1 MAKENKES
9 LIKQI
14 SLFTIIE
21 ILILAFGVFLSVHST
36 LKPLKYTYNYAWC
49 FIFAFLGI
57 GFIAVLIIFI
67 KKKWIWIVGS
77 GLIFGYLIIAGFG
90 SIVCEM
96 NYSRLRYLEYYKDK
110 TIQADV
116 DSVDYEWDQQSV
128 TYNSS
133 GLEYYGMDLSSSQSS
148 LAYSNSSMP
157 IAVIIDG
164 EKTSYPVY
172 KDSVSENVYYRDN
185 FCRNRDLS
193 DSFTK
198 KVSPV
203 IMIQ

>member
-36 LKPLKYTYNYAWC
+36 LKPLKYTYDYAWC

-110 TIQADV
+110 TIQAEV
-116 DSVDYEWDQQSV
+116 DGVDYEWDQQSV

-148 LAYSNSSMP
+148 MTYSNSSMP

-172 KDSVSENVYYRDN
+172 KDSVSENVYIEITSAGTGIYLI
-185 FCRNRDLS
+185 LS
-193 DSFTK
+193 PK
-198 KVSPV
+198 K
-203 IMIQ
+203 